1 PFARA
6 KRPPGYRGV
15 AARAAIA
22 QCMSKRGRGV
32 PITSRACRFQSWGL
46 EAGAPAGLPAD
57 APAGLPGK
65 RLGYRGTRPPH
76 YVHIIIYAGRGNP
89 ANKLFPFAWPRR
101 RVRTIGDSL
110 LRPSRRLPIAL
121 AHVRW
126 ANHDG
131 ELVLAPPLVFGG
143 EVGDHLIFHWRA
155 SGVDHVVS
163 LHSWAPLGQA
173 A

>member
-1 PFARA
+1 SIQLVLLCALAAASLSCSNQQRSEPAAGSLPRPVPMTSTPSDALAICRRLALVGPSCPRLVPIGPFARA

-76 YVHIIIYAGRGNP
+76 YVHI
-89 ANKLFPFAWPRR
+89 
-101 RVRTIGDSL
+101 
-110 LRPSRRLPIAL
+110 
-121 AHVRW
+121 
-126 ANHDG
+126 
-131 ELVLAPPLVFGG
+131 
-143 EVGDHLIFHWRA
+143 
-155 SGVDHVVS
+155 
-163 LHSWAPLGQA
+163 
-173 A
+173 